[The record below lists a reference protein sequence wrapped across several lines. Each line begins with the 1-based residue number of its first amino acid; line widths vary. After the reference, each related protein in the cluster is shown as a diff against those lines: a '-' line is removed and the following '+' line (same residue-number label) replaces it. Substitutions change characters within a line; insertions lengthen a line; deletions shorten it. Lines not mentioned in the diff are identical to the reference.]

1 MKYFW
6 LSPKNQRHNNWLFYT
21 ESMETG
27 IRLRE
32 QYVPLQCAECKKY
45 DELAA
50 IELGI
55 SPDVKIR
62 SKSDYLMSD
71 DGLIC
76 VSEAA
81 QKVLLEVCPT
91 SVRFV
96 SLPGDSRYSILLP
109 TSFVPTDPAKS
120 HMEFHRPC
128 QRCGRFRE
136 TCLSPA
142 LASMSLPSGSNVFAC
157 PDLAIEGYRERRFW
171 FLASEDVVSAFR
183 AARLSGVE
191 FEPA

>member
-1 MKYFW
+1 MKLYW
-6 LSPKNQRHNNWLFYT
+6 LSPKDQRHNIWVFYT
-21 ESMETG
+21 ESMETE

-32 QYVPLQCAECKKY
+32 QYVPLQRAECKKY

-62 SKSDYLMSD
+62 SKSDYLISS

-91 SVRFV
+91 RFCLKTDLGV
-96 SLPGDSRYSILLP
+96 LP
-109 TSFVPTDPAKS
+109 
-120 HMEFHRPC
+120 E
-128 QRCGRFRE
+128 
-136 TCLSPA
+136 
-142 LASMSLPSGSNVFAC
+142 
-157 PDLAIEGYRERRFW
+157 IEQAQAW
-171 FLASEDVVSAFR
+171 MI
-183 AARLSGVE
+183 
-191 FEPA
+191 